1 MDQKTKKLSII
12 IVNYNV
18 KDYLAQCLMSVE
30 RAINGIDTEVFVVDN
45 HSKDGSCTYICSMFP
60 WVKLIES
67 NHNLGFAR
75 GNNVAIRRAVGEY
88 VLLLNPD
95 TIVGENVLRD
105 ALAFMDE
112 HPAAGGVGVR
122 MYNANGTVAPESRR
136 ALPSP
141 MVAMRKFLGGGSR
154 YYMSHLP
161 WESPQQIEIVSG
173 AFCMLRHV
181 ALNKVGLLDEDFFM
195 YGEDI
200 DLSYRLL
207 KAGYENWYLPLDI
220 IHYKGES
227 TNKSS
232 FRYVHVFYNAMLIFF
247 RKHYS
252 GLSWL
257 IAIPIKFA
265 IYMQALLVMLR
276 MVPRIIAHNLGLAV
290 IKKSNT
296 PYYIY
301 IGGDGMLCR
310 CESLSLQK
318 ALDYCLCNDA
328 DNIKLR
334 DNTTNVIVYDTMDF
348 SYSTIISKLKKLSG
362 SNVRLGTYSALTASI
377 ITPKEVFYLQQ

>member
-1 MDQKTKKLSII
+1 
-12 IVNYNV
+12 
-18 KDYLAQCLMSVE
+18 
-30 RAINGIDTEVFVVDN
+30 
-45 HSKDGSCTYICSMFP
+45 
-60 WVKLIES
+60 
-67 NHNLGFAR
+67 
-75 GNNVAIRRAVGEY
+75 
-88 VLLLNPD
+88 
-95 TIVGENVLRD
+95 
-105 ALAFMDE
+105 
-112 HPAAGGVGVR
+112 
-122 MYNANGTVAPESRR
+122 
-136 ALPSP
+136 
-141 MVAMRKFLGGGSR
+141 
-154 YYMSHLP
+154 
-161 WESPQQIEIVSG
+161 
-173 AFCMLRHV
+173 
-181 ALNKVGLLDEDFFM
+181 M

-318 ALDYCLCNDA
+318 ALDYCLC
-328 DNIKLR
+328 
-334 DNTTNVIVYDTMDF
+334 
-348 SYSTIISKLKKLSG
+348 
-362 SNVRLGTYSALTASI
+362 
-377 ITPKEVFYLQQ
+377 